1 MDAGETVSGIIP
13 FKSGVPT
20 CKQSERQK
28 VLLVVVLR
36 MQDIQSSYL
45 FGKRFRNRLF
55 VGGYVVDTTTQEL
68 AEYFFFFF
76 GSVIEAKVI
85 LGEHQI
91 SKCYG
96 FVTCQSEDDVRN
108 VTEMG
113 TLFLSNKK

>member
-1 MDAGETVSGIIP
+1 MDAGETDSGIIP
-13 FKSGVPT
+13 FKSGLPT

-36 MQDIQSSYL
+36 MQDIQSCYL

-55 VGGYVVDTTTQEL
+55 VGGYALDTTTQEL
-68 AEYFFFFF
+68 AEYFSFFR
-76 GSVIEAKVI
+76 SVIEAKVI
-85 LGEHQI
+85 LGEYQI